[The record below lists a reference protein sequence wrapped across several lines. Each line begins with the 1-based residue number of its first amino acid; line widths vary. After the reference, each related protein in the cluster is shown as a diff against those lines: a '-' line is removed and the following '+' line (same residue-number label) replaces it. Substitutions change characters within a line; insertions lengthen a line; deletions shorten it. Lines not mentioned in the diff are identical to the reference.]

1 LSNSDSAS
9 HRLLTDPN
17 LHVIFGVTLVA
28 VLGVSTITPVLPQ
41 VATVFERT
49 PQAVA
54 LLIVVFTLP
63 GVVFTPILGVVG
75 DRLGRKKVLVPS
87 LFLFAVAGTVCGFAR
102 DFETLLVLRFL
113 QGVGAGALG
122 AINVTLLG
130 DLYRGAERATAMGYN
145 ASVLSIGTGIYP
157 AVGGGLSLLGWYFP
171 FFLPVLAIPIAIT
184 VLMVLN
190 NPEPEPTGSIAMYTR
205 VALRSI
211 IQPQVLTLFATSV
224 VTFVLIYGSFLA
236 YFPFLL
242 ERRFAASP
250 VFIGAV
256 MSVTSVATAITA
268 FWLGTLARR
277 WGSRALV
284 KAGFVLYALA
294 LALIPFASNVWQLAA
309 PVLLFGVANGL
320 NVPSILT
327 ILNHYAPSEYRA
339 AFMSINGML
348 LRLGQTLGP
357 LLVGAAVRFVG
368 TRGSFLVSAAL
379 ALATLLLILPVLRP
393 EETNTAYRW

>member
-157 AVGGGLSLLGWYFP
+157 AVGGGL
-171 FFLPVLAIPIAIT
+171 
-184 VLMVLN
+184 
-190 NPEPEPTGSIAMYTR
+190 EPTGSIAMYTR

-393 EETNTAYRW
+393 EEANTA

>member
-1 LSNSDSAS
+1 M
-9 HRLLTDPN
+9 
-17 LHVIFGVTLVA
+17 A
-28 VLGVSTITPVLPQ
+28 VLGVSTITPVLPE

-87 LFLFAVAGTVCGFAR
+87 LFLFALAGTICGFAR

-130 DLYRGAERATAMGYN
+130 DLYRGAERVTAMGYN

-184 VLMVLN
+184 VLVVLN
-190 NPEPEPTGSIAMYTR
+190 NPEPEPTGSIATYTR

-211 IQPQVLTLFATSV
+211 VQPQVLTLFATSV

-268 FWLGTLARR
+268 FWLGTLSRS

-294 LALIPFASNVWQLAA
+294 LALIPFASSVWQLAA

-320 NVPSILT
+320 NVPSILI
-327 ILNHYAPSEYRA
+327 ILNGYAPSEYRA

-393 EETNTAYRW
+393 EEANTA

>member
-1 LSNSDSAS
+1 LSNSDSGS

-17 LHVIFGVTLVA
+17 LHVIFGVTLMA
-28 VLGVSTITPVLPQ
+28 VLGVSTITPVLPE

-75 DRLGRKKVLVPS
+75 DRLGRKRVLVPS
-87 LFLFAVAGTVCGFAR
+87 LFLFALAGTICGFAR

-130 DLYRGAERATAMGYN
+130 DLYRGAERVTAMGYN

-190 NPEPEPTGSIAMYTR
+190 NPEPEPTGSIATYTR

-268 FWLGTLARR
+268 FWLGTLSRS

-320 NVPSILT
+320 NVPSILI
-327 ILNHYAPSEYRA
+327 ILNGYAPSEYRA

-393 EETNTAYRW
+393 EETDTA